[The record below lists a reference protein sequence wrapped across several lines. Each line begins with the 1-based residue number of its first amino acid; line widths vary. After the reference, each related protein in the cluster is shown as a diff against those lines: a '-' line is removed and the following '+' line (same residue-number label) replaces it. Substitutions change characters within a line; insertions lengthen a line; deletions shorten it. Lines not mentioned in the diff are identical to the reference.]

1 MTTYF
6 AGHIT
11 RMQLKTAFEANTIWG
26 PMTVGETDDLDEFFD
41 NIDGGLTMD
50 EIHGIIILGQVGE
63 LSKAQVKTF
72 LGLSG
77 G

>member
-11 RMQLKTAFEANTIWG
+11 RSQLKIAFEANNLWG
-26 PMTVGETDDLDEFFD
+26 PMTPTETGHLDEFFD

-63 LSKAQVKTF
+63 LSKTQVKTF
-72 LGLSG
+72 LGLTNG
-77 G
+77 